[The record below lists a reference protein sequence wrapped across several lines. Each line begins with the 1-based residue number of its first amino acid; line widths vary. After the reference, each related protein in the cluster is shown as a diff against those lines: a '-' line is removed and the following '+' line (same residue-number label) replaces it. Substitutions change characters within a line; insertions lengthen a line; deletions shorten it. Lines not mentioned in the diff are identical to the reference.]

1 MYTAGSLWTT
11 HRTPIKV
18 EQCSILSKPELSS
31 SILVTFPKCNFIDY
45 SNEFYVSV
53 SISDD
58 WIPSLVIG
66 VTSSISQVGAKDDIE
81 ILGALLPNIMTL
93 DKLHKVFMA
102 NGGQDYRKWFR

>member
-1 MYTAGSLWTT
+1 MFTTGSLWTT

-18 EQCSILSKPELSS
+18 EQCSILSNPEISGT
-31 SILVTFPKCNFIDY
+31 ILVTFPKRNFIDY

-58 WIPSLVIG
+58 WIPSLIIG
-66 VTSSISQVGAKDDIE
+66 VTNSINKVGAKDDIE
-81 ILGALLPNIMTL
+81 ILGTFLPNIITL

-102 NGGQDYRKWFR
+102 YGGRDYRKWFR